1 MRIPSLLLVV
11 ILTAVTPQV
20 AGAQQTLED
29 SQFQVRYSA
38 SGVTSVMHVRDKYD
52 TEYLSGGETLGDLL
66 IRYRSQG
73 EKTWKQASAA
83 TLDKSSETA
92 QPTASYTIGVQIP
105 TIASSSKTS
114 ASVRFPGMFALN
126 DQRVPKSSHDRE
138 IPLFVWPRRK
148 GTREWVQYDFP
159 EPKKVWSAEVYWAQ
173 YDNPENPCRLPK
185 NWRVLYR
192 DGESWKEVSAK
203 GIYSIVA
210 DQYSNVDFEPVS
222 TSALRIEAQLDDS
235 ATAGIFEWRLN
246 NEGKK
251 VVAITDML
259 ASEKF
264 QLQNNALVW
273 TISLS
278 NNTDHEL
285 EVGDLALPLP
295 FNTQYVWDKTET
307 YTKRLIAHRLI
318 AGNGSFIFW
327 MRTNT
332 EGPYLVMT
340 PLPDT
345 ALEYFDASRFP
356 RSYAAYIHSA
366 ASGEELRAKGGTWR
380 LPNTRLLLA
389 PKGHPGDSKTYGF
402 RFRWTQDY
410 PGVREVLYDE
420 NLFDVNVVPG
430 MTVPS
435 DLGVMFSL
443 RTHNPIRAI
452 VPEHPDKTKIE
463 YVGER
468 GKDVQLYKVQF
479 SRLGENLLKVDYG
492 SGRYLSLEFFV
503 TEPLETLYKKRA
515 AFLVSHE
522 QHKDP
527 AKWYKTLFS
536 QWDMRHQI
544 LRSPDDLDGLQSY
557 AVASDDTALGK
568 APYIAGKNI
577 FFPVQTEI
585 DAVEIYIKYFV
596 WGGLQQTDKEP
607 YPYSI
612 YGIPNWKVNRDSS
625 KDDQSGKKHLW
636 RIYDYPHVILL
647 YFNMYELAKLYP
659 KMTTYL
665 DKDGYLERA
674 FGTAKAFFTVPFEIQ
689 KWSAYET
696 GTYNELVIPDLIQAL
711 AESGHKDQADWLR
724 AAWEKKVKY
733 FVNDHPYLFGSEY
746 PFDSTGFESTHAFAK
761 YAMSH
766 VLKPGEIAPPDLPP
780 DDFRRAV
787 KYDDAAA
794 LLDQQIKLNLACRG
808 WLETSYYYLGSD
820 FRASGSASYTLSYMA
835 QMGGWAIADYALY
848 FAQDPATY
856 MRLAYA
862 SYLSSWALLNSG
874 TPESNFGYWYPGK
887 ENDGGAS
894 GGFEPRPWGRAWL
907 GDKEMGR
914 GPWWYSGEI
923 DLGFDGA
930 LRSAATV
937 VVDDPIF
944 GLFAYGG
951 ELQQKNALTYVIPK
965 DGLRAR
971 FHIVRGSQR
980 LHLLLERDGFA
991 AAQPIAFDDALNRIT
1006 FSLENRDGRPHET
1019 TFRIAGLPSG
1029 TYQVAIQS
1037 RPLQN
1042 LASHDGE
1049 DQQVRVDLDSN
1060 GASITITREKSF
1072 ATLLSASPGQ
1082 ALSEGSISKLG
1093 FLKQ

>member
-1 MRIPSLLLVV
+1 MRIPSLLLAA
-11 ILTAVTPQV
+11 ILTAGSQRIAV
-20 AGAQQTLED
+20 AQQTLAD
-29 SQFQVRYSA
+29 DQFQLRYST
-38 SGVTSVMHVRDKYD
+38 SGVSSVKHVHDKYD
-52 TEYLSGGETLGDLL
+52 TEYIAAGETLGDLL
-66 IRYRSQG
+66 IRYRARG
-73 EKTWKQASAA
+73 EKAWKSASVA
-83 TLDKSSETA
+83 TLDKSSGTA
-92 QPTASYTIGVQIP
+92 TSAANYTIGVVAP
-105 TIASSSKTS
+105 TIATSSKAS
-114 ASVRFPGMFALN
+114 ASVRFPGLFALN
-126 DQRVPKSSHDRE
+126 DQRAPNSSHDTEMPRF
-138 IPLFVWPRRK
+138 LWPGRK
-148 GTREWVQYDFP
+148 GTREWVRYDFP
-159 EPKKVWSAEVYWAQ
+159 APRKIWSAEVYWAQ
-173 YDNPENPCRLPK
+173 DGKPEPLYKLPK

-192 DGESWKEVSAK
+192 DGDTWKEVSAK
-203 GIYSIVA
+203 GNYPVLA
-210 DQYSNVDFEPVS
+210 DQDSKVIFEPVT
-222 TSALRIEAQLDDS
+222 TSAVRIEAQLQDN
-235 ATAGIFEWRLN
+235 ATAGIFEWRVN
-246 NEGKK
+246 DEGRQ
-251 VVAITDML
+251 VRAITAL
-259 ASEKF
+259 RASETF

-273 TISLS
+273 TIALN
-278 NNTDHEL
+278 NNTDHDL

-340 PLPDT
+340 PFPDT
-345 ALEYFDASRFP
+345 SLEYFDVSRFP

-366 ASGEELRAKGGTWR
+366 ASREELRAKGGTWR

-389 PKGHPGDSKTYGF
+389 PKGHAGDSKTYGF
-402 RFRWTQDY
+402 RFRWAQDY
-410 PGVREVLYDE
+410 DGVRDVLYEE

-430 MTVPS
+430 MTVPF
-435 DLGVMFSL
+435 DLTAMFSL
-443 RTHNPIRAI
+443 RTHNTVHAI
-452 VPEHPDKTKIE
+452 VPEYPDKTTIE
-463 YVGER
+463 YLGAR
-468 GKDVQLYKVQF
+468 GKDVHFYRVRF

-492 SGRYLSLEFFV
+492 DGRYLSLELFV

-527 AKWYKTLFS
+527 SKWYKTLFS
-536 QWDMRHQI
+536 QWDMKHQI

-577 FFPVQTEI
+577 FYPVQTEI
-585 DAVEIYIKYFV
+585 DAVEKYIKNFV

-612 YGIPNWKVNRDSS
+612 YGIPNWKVNRDSP
-625 KDDQSGKKHLW
+625 KDDQTGKKHVW

-647 YFNMYELAKLYP
+647 YFNMYELARLYP
-659 KMTTYL
+659 NRTTYL

-674 FGTAKAFFTVPFEIQ
+674 FGTAKAFFTVPFEIL

-711 AESGHKDQADWLR
+711 EENSHKDQADWLR
-724 AAWEKKVKY
+724 AAWEEKVKY

-766 VLKPGEIAPPDLPP
+766 VLKPGETAPPDLPA
-780 DDFRRAV
+780 DDFRLAV
-787 KYDDAAA
+787 KRDDAVA
-794 LLDQQIKLNLACRG
+794 LLDQQLKLNLACRG
-808 WLETSYYYLGSD
+808 WLETAYYLLGSD

-835 QMGGWAIADYALY
+835 QMGGWAISDYALY

-862 SYLSSWALLNSG
+862 SYLSSWALMNSG
-874 TPESNFGYWYPGK
+874 TPESNYGYWYPGK

-907 GDKEMGR
+907 GDKEMCR

-944 GLFAYGG
+944 GLVAYGG
-951 ELQQKNALTYVIPK
+951 EVERDRTVARVIPK

-971 FHIVRGSQR
+971 FHVVSGSQR
-980 LHLLLERDGFA
+980 FHLLLERDGFA
-991 AAQPIAFDDALNRIT
+991 AGQPISFDDEFRRVSFRI
-1006 FSLENRDGRPHET
+1006 ENRDGSPHQT
-1019 TFRIAGLPSG
+1019 AIHLAGLPAG
-1029 TYQVAIQS
+1029 TYRVTVQGWLPETLTSREGEEQQIRVAVS
-1037 RPLQN
+1037 L
-1042 LASHDGE
+1042 DGAA
-1049 DQQVRVDLDSN
+1049 V
-1060 GASITITREKSF
+1060 SIRREN
-1072 ATLLSASPGQ
+1072 
-1082 ALSEGSISKLG
+1082 
-1093 FLKQ
+1093 

>member
-1 MRIPSLLLVV
+1 
-11 ILTAVTPQV
+11 
-20 AGAQQTLED
+20 
-29 SQFQVRYSA
+29 
-38 SGVTSVMHVRDKYD
+38 
-52 TEYLSGGETLGDLL
+52 
-66 IRYRSQG
+66 
-73 EKTWKQASAA
+73 
-83 TLDKSSETA
+83 
-92 QPTASYTIGVQIP
+92 
-105 TIASSSKTS
+105 
-114 ASVRFPGMFALN
+114 
-126 DQRVPKSSHDRE
+126 
-138 IPLFVWPRRK
+138 
-148 GTREWVQYDFP
+148 
-159 EPKKVWSAEVYWAQ
+159 
-173 YDNPENPCRLPK
+173 
-185 NWRVLYR
+185 
-192 DGESWKEVSAK
+192 
-203 GIYSIVA
+203 
-210 DQYSNVDFEPVS
+210 
-222 TSALRIEAQLDDS
+222 
-235 ATAGIFEWRLN
+235 
-246 NEGKK
+246 
-251 VVAITDML
+251 
-259 ASEKF
+259 
-264 QLQNNALVW
+264 
-273 TISLS
+273 
-278 NNTDHEL
+278 
-285 EVGDLALPLP
+285 
-295 FNTQYVWDKTET
+295 
-307 YTKRLIAHRLI
+307 
-318 AGNGSFIFW
+318 
-327 MRTNT
+327 
-332 EGPYLVMT
+332 
-340 PLPDT
+340 
-345 ALEYFDASRFP
+345 
-356 RSYAAYIHSA
+356 
-366 ASGEELRAKGGTWR
+366 
-380 LPNTRLLLA
+380 
-389 PKGHPGDSKTYGF
+389 
-402 RFRWTQDY
+402 
-410 PGVREVLYDE
+410 
-420 NLFDVNVVPG
+420 
-430 MTVPS
+430 
-435 DLGVMFSL
+435 
-443 RTHNPIRAI
+443 
-452 VPEHPDKTKIE
+452 
-463 YVGER
+463 
-468 GKDVQLYKVQF
+468 
-479 SRLGENLLKVDYG
+479 
-492 SGRYLSLEFFV
+492 
-503 TEPLETLYKKRA
+503 
-515 AFLVSHE
+515 
-522 QHKDP
+522 
-527 AKWYKTLFS
+527 
-536 QWDMRHQI
+536 
-544 LRSPDDLDGLQSY
+544 
-557 AVASDDTALGK
+557 
-568 APYIAGKNI
+568 
-577 FFPVQTEI
+577 
-585 DAVEIYIKYFV
+585 
-596 WGGLQQTDKEP
+596 
-607 YPYSI
+607 
-612 YGIPNWKVNRDSS
+612 
-625 KDDQSGKKHLW
+625 
-636 RIYDYPHVILL
+636 VILL